1 MRIRYLALLAL
12 VLILI
17 VTALSGGDPANYG
30 LTGQV
35 VDASGKGLSGVQVWI
50 FERGGGVFN
59 TTTNATGYYGSGVPP
74 GNYTITVEIPGY
86 SYTSSTAQVKAGAI
100 AVAQNITG
108 YPTAGYPA
116 STASATAP
124 AAIYQYGPA
133 YAGGTGLVKGKIA
146 DQSGAGIPFASIM
159 VDGLPT
165 STQTDEQG
173 NYHITLSAGMHTIEP
188 MKSGYGIPPRVV
200 FVYSGQTTNFD
211 MIGLRTISLGRGRQ
225 GI

>member
-1 MRIRYLALLAL
+1 MGIRYLTWLIL
-12 VLILI
+12 VLLLI
-17 VTALSGGDPANYG
+17 VTALSVGDPANYG

-35 VDASGKGLSGVQVWI
+35 VDVSGKGLSGVQVWI
-50 FERGGGVFN
+50 FESGGGVFN
-59 TTTNATGYYGSGVPP
+59 TTTNATGYYGSSVPP
-74 GNYTITVEIPGY
+74 GNYTITAEIPGY
-86 SYTSSTAQVKAGAI
+86 SFTSSTARVQAGTI
-100 AVAQNITG
+100 SVAQNITG
-108 YPTAGYPA
+108 YPTTGYPA

-124 AAIYQYGPA
+124 AAFYQYGPA
-133 YAGGTGLVKGKIA
+133 YTGGTGSVQGKIA

-173 NYHITLSAGMHTIEP
+173 NYHLTLSAGIHTIEP

-211 MIGLRTISLGRGRQ
+211 MIGLRTVSLGRGRQ
-225 GI
+225 GT